1 MQNELRFDVKFN
13 EGKIVVVA
21 TLTMDMAIWMTND
34 SANKQCL
41 YVVGTLFGEIPTNF
55 PTWVITQ
62 SWQKANSS
70 TILPKKRLAGTWIVG

>member
-1 MQNELRFDVKFN
+1 MQNDLRFDMKFS

-21 TLTMDMAIWMTND
+21 TLLVDMEIWMTND
-34 SANKQCL
+34 SANEQCS

-62 SWQKANSS
+62 SWKKAKSS
-70 TILPKKRLAGTWIVG
+70 TILPKKKVGGYLDC